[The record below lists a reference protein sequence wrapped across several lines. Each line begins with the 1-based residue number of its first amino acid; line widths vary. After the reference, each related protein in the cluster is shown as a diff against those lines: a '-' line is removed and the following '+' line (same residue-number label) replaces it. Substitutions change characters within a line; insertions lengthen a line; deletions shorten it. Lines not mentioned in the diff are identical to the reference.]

1 MTEEEIQALILL
13 NEEVWDSYLP
23 YLSAQVQQQVALG
36 GFTGLTTEQVMAN
49 IESAALSSAQ
59 VETLVTTSL
68 NNYSR
73 AVGYSVMQEN
83 PDETLYWYLGP
94 VDGKTR
100 DICLRYVSAGKI
112 TQDEILKLHNG
123 QYSLAYGGG
132 YNCRHGWEEAGTTS
146 EFYEIDAGKKLK
158 SEKGLKDATFI
169 PKEEE

>member
-13 NEEVWDSYLP
+13 NEEVWDTYLP

-49 IESAALSSAQ
+49 IESAALSSKQ

-83 PDETLYWYLGP
+83 PDDTLYWYIGP
-94 VDGKTR
+94 ADGKTR
-100 DICLRYVSAGKI
+100 DICLQQISAGKI
-112 TQDEILKLHNG
+112 TQKEIISNFGAGVLID
-123 QYSLAYGGG
+123 GGG
-132 YNCRHGWEEAGTTS
+132 FNCRHSWEVAGTVS
-146 EFYEIDAGKKLK
+146 EFYESKDAEKLK
-158 SEKGLKDATFI
+158 KEKGLEDA
-169 PKEEE
+169 

>member
-23 YLSAQVQQQVALG
+23 YLAAQVQQQVALG
-36 GFTGLTTEQVMAN
+36 SFTGLTVEQVVAN
-49 IESAALSSAQ
+49 IESAALSSKQ

-83 PDETLYWYLGP
+83 PDDTLYWYLGP

-100 DICLRYVSAGKI
+100 DICIRYVSAGKI
-112 TQDEILKLHNG
+112 TRDEILKLENG
-123 QYSLAYGGG
+123 QYSLTYGGG
-132 YNCRHGWEEAGTTS
+132 YNCRHKWEEAGTVS
-146 EFYEIDAGKKLK
+146 EFHQTEEAKDI
-158 SEKGLKDATFI
+158 LKDAG
-169 PKEEE
+169 